1 MKMITNGVASRRD
14 GVLPEN
20 QPPGHVH
27 EPSSRPGA
35 RHWRILQWPRGRPQG
50 HWMPFSTARQGG
62 ESTMATRTSTP
73 RAWAMRLSVSIV
85 GFA

>member
-1 MKMITNGVASRRD
+1 MITNGEASHRD
-14 GVLPEN
+14 AVLPEN
-20 QPPGHVH
+20 HTPQHIY
-27 EPSSRPGA
+27 EASSRPEA
-35 RHWRILQWPRGRPQG
+35 RHWRILQWPRGLPQG
-50 HWMPFSTARQGG
+50 HWMPFPTARQGG